1 VSRPGLVQVPR
12 GVQCFVGDEARRR
25 RAIEA
30 RVLEV
35 FRGWDYEEIIPPLYD
50 YAEVFSDPALQTST
64 VSFLGR
70 DGELLALRSDFTSLL
85 AKIAAGR
92 LARREPPIRLYY
104 SGEVL
109 RDEPLQPG
117 RQSELYQM
125 GLEHLGGG
133 SRAADAELLA
143 VAAECLERVGVADWV
158 LAVGHVGV
166 FGGLVGR
173 CDLDGAG
180 RTALRDRVDSRDP
193 AGVRELLDGT
203 ETAAPVAAALESLT
217 GLAGGV
223 DTLPEAL
230 ESVACSPE
238 ARAAVVELRAVVA
251 AAAEAGLAERLVVDL
266 SEVRGFGYY
275 TGLVLRAYAPG
286 LGFDLGRGGRYDGL
300 LARFGRPLPAVG
312 LMFGLDRLALVLE
325 RQGRVPEPD
334 PAGPARVPA
343 RSLGAGLREARERRA
358 RGERVRFGDG
368 GAA

>member
-1 VSRPGLVQVPR
+1 LVQVPR
-12 GVQCFVGDEARRR
+12 GVQCFVGDEARQRR
-25 RAIEA
+25 EIEA

-50 YAEVFSDPALQTST
+50 YAEVFSDPALRSST
-64 VSFLGR
+64 VSFVGR
-70 DGELLALRSDFTSLL
+70 DAELLALRSDFTSLL

-92 LARREPPIRLYY
+92 LAWREPPIRLYY

-117 RQSELYQM
+117 RQGELYQM
-125 GLEHLGGG
+125 GLEHIGGD

-143 VAAECLERVGVADWV
+143 VAAECLDRVGVSDWV

-166 FGGLVGR
+166 FGGLAGR
-173 CDLDGAG
+173 CDLDDAG
-180 RTALRDRVDSRDP
+180 RVALRDRVDSRDP
-193 AGVRELLDGT
+193 AGLRELLDGT
-203 ETAAPVAAALESLT
+203 ATEAPVVAALESLT

-223 DTLPEAL
+223 DSLPAAL
-230 ESVACSPE
+230 EAVACSPE
-238 ARAAVVELRAVVA
+238 AGAAVEELGAAVE
-251 AAAEAGLAERLVVDL
+251 AAAEAGLRERLVVDL

-286 LGFDLGRGGRYDGL
+286 LGYDLGRGGRYDRL

-325 RQGRVPEPD
+325 RQGSVPGPD
-334 PAGPARVPA
+334 PAGAVPVSARA
-343 RSLGAGLREARERRA
+343 LGPGLGEARQRRA
-358 RGERVRFGDG
+358 RGERVRFGNG

>member
-1 VSRPGLVQVPR
+1 
-12 GVQCFVGDEARRR
+12 VQCFVGDEARRR
-25 RAIEA
+25 REIEA

-64 VSFLGR
+64 VSFVGR
-70 DGELLALRSDFTSLL
+70 DAELLALRSDFTSLL

-92 LARREPPIRLYY
+92 LARRDPPIRLYY

-125 GLEHLGGG
+125 GLEHLGGD

-143 VAAECLERVGVADWV
+143 VAAECLERVGVSDWV

-166 FGGLVGR
+166 FGGLAGR
-173 CDLDGAG
+173 CDLDAAG
-180 RTALRDRVDSRDP
+180 RLALRDRVDSRDP
-193 AGVRELLDGT
+193 AGVRELLAGTGT
-203 ETAAPVAAALESLT
+203 EAPVVSALERLT
-217 GLAGGV
+217 GLGGDV
-223 DTLPEAL
+223 LSLPAAVEA
-230 ESVACSPE
+230 VACSPE
-238 ARAAVVELRAVVA
+238 AGAAVLELRAVVE
-251 AAAEAGLAERLVVDL
+251 AAAEAGLRERLVVDL

-325 RQGRVPEPD
+325 RQGRALELDTAAPET
-334 PAGPARVPA
+334 VPA
-343 RSLGAGLREARERRA
+343 QSLAAGLAEARQRRA
-358 RGERVRFGDG
+358 RGERVRFGNGG
-368 GAA
+368 GA